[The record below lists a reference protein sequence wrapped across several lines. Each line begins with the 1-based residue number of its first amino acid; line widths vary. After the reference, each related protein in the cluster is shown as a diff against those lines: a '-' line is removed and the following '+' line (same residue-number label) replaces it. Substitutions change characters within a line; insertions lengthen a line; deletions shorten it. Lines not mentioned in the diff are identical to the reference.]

1 MDAMDR
7 LNQEELEQLAKQ
19 QVRPDKGKMLYHNYA
34 PPTLFIR
41 LIRDTVCLL
50 CNISCVRYIHA

>member
-1 MDAMDR
+1 MRNEFMDAMDR

-34 PPTLFIR
+34 PPTFVDSV
-41 LIRDTVCLL
+41 DT
-50 CNISCVRYIHA
+50 